1 MAGDY
6 QRGEMDIH
14 EQSATFEAFGKMTKW
29 GSLAIAVL
37 LLTIT
42 LWFCTVGR
50 LHRRRDPGNR
60 AGDPWRRVPAR
71 KARLRPLTPVDIG
84 IFLPLTRA

>member
-6 QRGEMDIH
+6 HRGEMDIH
-14 EQSATFEAFGKMTKW
+14 EQSATYAAFGNMAKW

-42 LWFCTVGR
+42 LWFCTPAGFIGGVV
-50 LHRRRDPGNR
+50 PGIVLLV
-60 AGDPWRRVPAR
+60 A
-71 KARLRPLTPVDIG
+71 G
-84 IFLPLTRA
+84 IFFLREKPASAH

>member
-14 EQSATFEAFGKMTKW
+14 EQTATFEAFGKMTKW

-37 LLTIT
+37 LTFIT
-42 LWFCTVGR
+42 LLFCTAAGFIGSAIAAVVLAVLGVVFLR
-50 LHRRRDPGNR
+50 EKPGS
-60 AGDPWRRVPAR
+60 AH
-71 KARLRPLTPVDIG
+71 
-84 IFLPLTRA
+84 

>member
-6 QRGEMDIH
+6 HRGEMDIH

-42 LWFCTVGR
+42 LWFCTAAGFIGGVIPGIVLAVVG
-50 LHRRRDPGNR
+50 
-60 AGDPWRRVPAR
+60 VVF
-71 KARLRPLTPVDIG
+71 LREKPVS
-84 IFLPLTRA
+84 AH

>member
-6 QRGEMDIH
+6 QRGEMDIQ

-29 GSLAIAVL
+29 GSLAVAVL

-42 LWFCTVGR
+42 LWFCTSAGFIGGVI
-50 LHRRRDPGNR
+50 PGVVL
-60 AGDPWRRVPAR
+60 AVLGVFYLLEKPACSH
-71 KARLRPLTPVDIG
+71 
-84 IFLPLTRA
+84 

>member
-29 GSLAIAVL
+29 GSLAIASL

-42 LWFCTVGR
+42 LWFCTSAGFIGGVIR
-50 LHRRRDPGNR
+50 NR
-60 AGDPWRRVPAR
+60 AGGPWLRVPAR
-71 KARLRPLTPVDIG
+71 KARLGPLTPVDIG

>member
-6 QRGEMDIH
+6 HRGEMDIH

-29 GSLAIAVL
+29 GSLAVAVL

-42 LWFCTVGR
+42 LWFCTPAGFIGGVI
-50 LHRRRDPGNR
+50 PGIVLAVLGVVFLR
-60 AGDPWRRVPAR
+60 EKPAS
-71 KARLRPLTPVDIG
+71 AH
-84 IFLPLTRA
+84 